1 MNKLFANIFRYIPSD
16 RTIAL
21 FGIEY
26 FLILIVIAALI
37 ATISILLKNKDSKVK
52 QRVIN
57 ISAITLITLYIFDFF
72 VQPFWAGGMIVHKLP
87 FHICTA
93 TGVLIP
99 FVTFNKKCNFM
110 KRAVTVWA
118 ILAPAI
124 WLIFPMNLL
133 NSPNK
138 LYSYPIAQS
147 YTYHIIELFWGV
159 FMIVSGTTKLEWKTI
174 WQPIVGLFPMALWAT
189 IGQELY
195 FPNEIGENYMFLRTD
210 ASAIVPQWMFIPALF
225 IAAVLATSLTYLIYN
240 AVINSKKKSEK
251 IVVNS

>member
-26 FLILIVIAALI
+26 FLILIIIAALI

-124 WLIFPMNLL
+124 WLMFPMNLL
-133 NSPNK
+133 NSPYK
-138 LYSYPIAQS
+138 LYS
-147 YTYHIIELFWGV
+147 
-159 FMIVSGTTKLEWKTI
+159 
-174 WQPIVGLFPMALWAT
+174 FP
-189 IGQELY
+189 IGQ
-195 FPNEIGENYMFLRTD
+195 
-210 ASAIVPQWMFIPALF
+210 S
-225 IAAVLATSLTYLIYN
+225 
-240 AVINSKKKSEK
+240 
-251 IVVNS
+251 